1 MVVEPCFFCFG
12 CIDIALA
19 KLGRTSAFN
28 LTLPYLTHGHIDL
41 TGGFFRLFLQARLY
55 SLHLLGDVEDRDD
68 DGGGVLTATEL
79 R

>member
-1 MVVEPCFFCFG
+1 MFLRISKGYFLHTKTWRPSPSRPVWTRGVSHT
-12 CIDIALA
+12 DI
-19 KLGRTSAFN
+19 
-28 LTLPYLTHGHIDL
+28 L

-55 SLHLLGDVEDRDD
+55 SLHLLLGDVEDRDD